1 MNPNQELIH
10 TFYQAFQNKDFE
22 TMNACYSEEVLF
34 SDPVFP
40 DLNHEQVC
48 AMWEMLIKRGK
59 DLELTFDNI
68 QANEHSGSADWIAT
82 YSFGTKKNKVVN
94 HIHATFEFSDG
105 KILRHLDEFSFPRWA
120 GQALGLMGR
129 LMGRT
134 KFMKTRVQRT
144 AQLGLEHFME
154 LKQNAKS

>member
-94 HIHATFEFSDG
+94 HIHATFEFSEG
-105 KILRHLDEFSFPRWA
+105 KDHSTPWMNLVFPAGRVRLWA
-120 GQALGLMGR
+120 SWDASWVGL
-129 LMGRT
+129 
-134 KFMKTRVQRT
+134 
-144 AQLGLEHFME
+144 
-154 LKQNAKS
+154 NS